1 MLECNKSD
9 GREWIVHWR
18 RVWAIKVSQVSLNEF
33 DTQRCHCDKC
43 CRLKEYRV
51 KCPILMIR
59 HNWFTIES
67 SRISTMHSE
76 INTLERSKKQE
87 ATMMTLNQQSWA
99 TERKWAK
106 PHLAIERKKCMT
118 NWGQKRVVCCG
129 WANWWVRIPWCR
141 WYLANCVSISV
152 IDPNRIDCNTN
163 KRCFRF
169 NWSRKMDFPH
179 PDLFSFESFE
189 MFDTIL

>member
-1 MLECNKSD
+1 MLQTE
-9 GREWIVHWR
+9 
-18 RVWAIKVSQVSLNEF
+18 RVPCQVSNFNDTAQLIHNRIIPHF
-33 DTQRCHCDKC
+33 DYAQRNQYVGKIKKARNYNDD
-43 CRLKEYRV
+43 
-51 KCPILMIR
+51 
-59 HNWFTIES
+59 TES
-67 SRISTMHSE
+67 TKLS
-76 INTLERSKKQE
+76 NGKK
-87 ATMMTLNQQSWA
+87 
-99 TERKWAK
+99 RAK
-106 PHLAIERKKCMT
+106 PHRAIERMKCMR

>member
-99 TERKWAK
+99 TEKRE
-106 PHLAIERKKCMT
+106 PSPIEQSNVRNAWQIEGK
-118 NWGQKRVVCCG
+118 NVSFAAGGQIDECAFLDAG
-129 WANWWVRIPWCR
+129 DIWRI
-141 WYLANCVSISV
+141 V
-152 IDPNRIDCNTN
+152 
-163 KRCFRF
+163 
-169 NWSRKMDFPH
+169 
-179 PDLFSFESFE
+179 
-189 MFDTIL
+189 